1 MAFRVKST
9 HDSLKSLRQ
18 AVTDKPTP
26 TTSKRYTEEKKYDYP
41 TTTKKSET
49 KPKTGSSSGI
59 AIRSIPSAQSDHM

>member
-26 TTSKRYTEEKKYDYP
+26 TTSKRYTEEKKYEYQS
-41 TTTKKSET
+41 TKKTDT
-49 KPKTGSSSGI
+49 KPKTGSSSGM